1 MTLKEKLSISR
12 IEHFSL
18 VLEQQYSIAKL
29 FLLHE
34 DEPIQEVKRTHAH
47 THNAQVF
54 LNRIVSSVST
64 SVWSGF
70 RSSHESP
77 QI

>member
-34 DEPIQEVKRTHAH
+34 DEPIQEVKRTH
-47 THNAQVF
+47 TH
-54 LNRIVSSVST
+54 NRIVSSVST